1 MQLPVMPPVKPMLA
15 TAKAVVPEQ
24 PESAQGRWLYEPK
37 WDGFR
42 CLVFRDGD
50 EVLLGSRNERPLTR
64 YFPEVV
70 AAVLAELPR
79 RCVLDGELVVPQRR
93 PGADGDQDGY
103 DRLDWDSLSQRI
115 HPAESRIRMLA
126 EKTPAHFVAFDILAL
141 GDESLLDQPFAVR
154 RQRLEQAMTQRPEA
168 GLRCHL
174 TTVTDDPARARG
186 WFEMFEGAGLD
197 GVIAKPLDVGYLP
210 DKRAMVKVK
219 HHRTA
224 ECVVIGYRRHKSLP
238 DAIGSMLLG
247 LYAPVD
253 EPDPADAAGPADAAE
268 PAEPVDPQ
276 LAEYRGWAEKLWGEA
291 GPGLRMVGGASAFT
305 AARRKELLV
314 ELDAYRVA
322 DVATAPGE
330 PNRWA
335 AREDH
340 SWVPLRP
347 ELVVEV
353 EYDQMEGSRFRH
365 AARFLRWRPDKQPR
379 QCSYDQLEVPVRYD
393 LADVLSGGRA
403 ADADR
408 DAAGDPGVDRG

>member
-1 MQLPVMPPVKPMLA
+1 MRLPVVPPVKPMLA
-15 TAKAVVPEQ
+15 TAKAAVPDQ
-24 PESAQGRWLYEPK
+24 PDGPDGRWLYEPK

-50 EVLLGSRNERPLTR
+50 DVMLGSRNERPLTR

-70 AAVLAELPR
+70 AAVLAELPE

-93 PGADGDQDGY
+93 PGGDGVDDADRGDDVDGSGY
-103 DRLDWDSLSQRI
+103 VRLDWDSLSQRI
-115 HPAESRIRMLA
+115 HPAQSRIRMLA

-141 GDESLLDQPFAVR
+141 GDESLLAAPFSVR
-154 RQRLEQAMTQRPEA
+154 RARLEQAMAAA
-168 GLRCHL
+168 GTSCHL
-174 TTVTDDPARARG
+174 TAVTDDPVRARQ
-186 WFEMFEGAGLD
+186 WFELFEGAGLD
-197 GVIAKPLDVGYLP
+197 GVIAKPLDLGYLP

-224 ECVVIGYRRHKSLP
+224 ECVVIGYRKHKSLP

-247 LYAPVD
+247 LYAPQD
-253 EPDPADAAGPADAAE
+253 EAGGGDGTDGGEDPRA
-268 PAEPVDPQ
+268 
-276 LAEYRGWAEKLWGEA
+276 AEYRGWAEKLWGEA

-305 AARRKELLV
+305 AVRRKELLA

-322 DVATAPGE
+322 DVASAPGE

-335 AREDH
+335 AREDN

-393 LADVLSGGRA
+393 LADVLAGGIRPHPGE
-403 ADADR
+403 
-408 DAAGDPGVDRG
+408 AGPEDTEPAREG

>member
-1 MQLPVMPPVKPMLA
+1 MRLPVMPPVKPMLA
-15 TAKAVVPEQ
+15 TAKAAVPEQ
-24 PESAQGRWLYEPK
+24 PATAEGRWLYEPK

-50 EVLLGSRNERPLTR
+50 EVMLGSRNERPLTR

-70 AAVLAELPR
+70 AAVLAELPE

-93 PGADGDQDGY
+93 PGADGDLTDDGY

-115 HPAESRIRMLA
+115 HPADSRIRMLA
-126 EKTPAHFVAFDILAL
+126 EKTPAHFVGFDILAL
-141 GDESLLDQPFAVR
+141 DDESLLATPFAVR
-154 RQRLEQAMTQRPEA
+154 RRRLESAMAKA
-168 GLRCHL
+168 GRRCHL
-174 TTVTDDPARARG
+174 TAVTDDPARARH

-197 GVIAKPLDVGYLP
+197 GVIAKPLDGGYLP
-210 DKRAMVKVK
+210 DKRSMVKVK

-247 LYAPVD
+247 LYAD
-253 EPDPADAAGPADAAE
+253 EAPPAEQPADPSTDDQAD
-268 PAEPVDPQ
+268 PRM
-276 LAEYRGWAEKLWGEA
+276 AEYRDWAEKLWGEA

-322 DVATAPGE
+322 DVASAPGE

-353 EYDQMEGSRFRH
+353 EYDQMEGARFRH

-379 QCSYDQLEVPVRYD
+379 QCRYDQLEVPVRYD
-393 LADVLSGGRA
+393 LADVLTGGVSGG
-403 ADADR
+403 
-408 DAAGDPGVDRG
+408 